1 MLQQVIERLDT
12 AQRAEL
18 AKHGITYNRLWSWRT
33 GQRLPTEVQT
43 AYLAAATGSN
53 WVELQKEVTVMRAPE
68 AEREA
73 IARTIGWHYTPT
85 RETLGFRAGERP
97 ASTVPSA

>member
-1 MLQQVIERLDT
+1 MLQEVIERLNT

-33 GQRLPTEVQT
+33 GQRLPTELQT
-43 AYLAAATGSN
+43 AYLAAATGSD

-68 AEREA
+68 DERA
-73 IARTIGWHYTPT
+73 QIAQLVGYGATKR
-85 RETLGFRAGERP
+85 
-97 ASTVPSA
+97 S